1 MRQAAE
7 TTIAVNWWYDLEM
20 RGMSWVM
27 LSFLRTFGSPAVDL
41 GSENLDEDGQVVHGV
56 TVTQ

>member
-7 TTIAVNWWYDLEM
+7 TTIAVNLWYDLEM

-41 GSENLDEDGQVVHGV
+41 GSENLDESHGV
-56 TVTQ
+56 TVTR